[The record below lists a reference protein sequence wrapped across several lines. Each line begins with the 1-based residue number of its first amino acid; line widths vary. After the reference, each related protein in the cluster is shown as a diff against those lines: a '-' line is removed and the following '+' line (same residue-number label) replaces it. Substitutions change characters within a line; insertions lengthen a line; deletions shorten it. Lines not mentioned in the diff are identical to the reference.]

1 MLNSEIEAKQRAL
14 TMEHGVNE
22 WLGASSKDVAKS
34 LNDFSRSSERLS
46 NDRELAEKY
55 AQKWVGV
62 CSGEVKAAQDDLHS
76 LLKELDSRGVSR
88 SDTVVRFIEREQRTL
103 IL

>member
-1 MLNSEIEAKQRAL
+1 MIGNSL
-14 TMEHGVNE
+14 
-22 WLGASSKDVAKS
+22 D
-34 LNDFSRSSERLS
+34 
-46 NDRELAEKY
+46 KY

-62 CSGEVKAAQDDLHS
+62 CSREVKAAEDDLDS
-76 LLKELDSRGVSR
+76 LLRVLDSRGVSR